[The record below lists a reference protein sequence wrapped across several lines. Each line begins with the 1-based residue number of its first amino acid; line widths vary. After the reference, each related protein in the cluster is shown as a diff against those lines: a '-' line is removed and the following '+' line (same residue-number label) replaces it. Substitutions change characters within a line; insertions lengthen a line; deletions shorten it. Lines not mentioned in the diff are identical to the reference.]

1 MLKKLSYFIIGVIIC
16 CILILSY
23 GKAEVKYTVSD
34 KRKAIVETAEA
45 YLKKVVT
52 INMIIIEKISTVHQ
66 RKQIVTI
73 TYMLSVVLL

>member
-34 KRKAIVETAEA
+34 KRKAVVETAEA
-45 YLKKVVT
+45 YLKKGRYY
-52 INMIIIEKISTVHQ
+52 Q
-66 RKQIVTI
+66 
-73 TYMLSVVLL
+73 